1 MTVASQLRVAIAL
14 LVIALTA
21 ILVAAF
27 YVPSQLYKSAN
38 EEYVEDVIPLRGYV
52 LDLKQQLL
60 NQEAAVEAYLR
71 TSDER
76 RLRRFHL
83 AADAANA
90 DLTRIRPHVARHPDL
105 APLLRRATQQI
116 DVVQGLNLQRIT
128 LAITPPER
136 RAAEQRVTGALERA
150 DTTVEQMLARTDT
163 YVSDA
168 RAEQESRYEQL
179 LIVLASLG
187 FLAVGIGLVLFVFVP
202 RRVGQLYDAE
212 QMSRREAESR
222 ADAARALAHV
232 SDGVILTDPQGRV
245 RFWNPAAEELT
256 GIDENGAIG
265 RQLARL
271 LPGWERLA
279 RQPEAQSG
287 LGGAA
292 VLPIHLG
299 HERWLS
305 VMSADFGEGVVY
317 AVRDVTEERA
327 LDTLRSDFVTT
338 ASHEL
343 RTPMTS
349 ISGAA
354 RTLLRHGERLSG
366 SRQQTFLEM
375 IVAESDRL
383 SRIVDQILVASRIEA
398 GKIDVNFERT
408 DAAEIVRSVIE
419 HARLAAPEGIELDV
433 TAPPELEI
441 DCDPDRLRQVIGNI
455 VDNAVKYSPEGGRV
469 RVELAAVGDAARFGV
484 HDAGIG
490 FDPSAAEAIFDRFR
504 RLDPHQTRGI
514 GGTGLG
520 LYISR
525 ELVRRMGGRI
535 WAESARG
542 RGASFYVELPLA
554 REAATPSHEHLG
566 TAG

>member
-1 MTVASQLRVAIAL
+1 MTVAAQLRVAIAL

-21 ILVAAF
+21 ILLAAF
-27 YVPSQLYKSAN
+27 YVPAQLQQSAKTQ
-38 EEYVEDVIPLRGYV
+38 YVDDVIPLQRFV
-52 LDLKQQLL
+52 QDLNVHVARQQS
-60 NQEAAVEAYLR
+60 AADEYLR
-71 TSDER
+71 TNDPAAQA
-76 RLRRFHL
+76 RFYNEVGSANDVL
-83 AADAANA
+83 A
-90 DLTRIRPHVARHPDL
+90 RIRPYEKRHPDL
-105 APLLRRATQQI
+105 APLVKEATSNI
-116 DVVQGLNLQRIT
+116 GDLFGLNLRRIT
-128 LAITPPER
+128 PQTSPADR
-136 RAAEQRVTGALERA
+136 RAAGAARA
-150 DTTVEQMLARTDT
+150 EAFTRLNATVNELLARTET
-163 YVSDA
+163 YID
-168 RAEQESRYEQL
+168 RAEEDQRSRYEQL
-179 LIVLASLG
+179 LVVLATLG
-187 FLAVGIGLVLFVFVP
+187 LVALGIGLTLFVVVP

-212 QMSRREAESR
+212 QRSRQEAESR
-222 ADAARALAHV
+222 AEAARALAHV
-232 SDGVILTDPQGRV
+232 SDGVILTDEEGRI

-256 GIDENGAIG
+256 GIDEAGAIG

-279 RQPEAQSG
+279 RQPEAHSG
-287 LGGAA
+287 FGGAA

-327 LDTLRSDFVTT
+327 LDTLRSEFVAT

-354 RTLLRHGERLSG
+354 RTLLRHGDGLS
-366 SRQQTFLEM
+366 RDRHRAFLEM
-375 IVAESDRL
+375 IVGESDRL

-398 GKIDVNFERT
+398 GKIDVKLERT
-408 DAAEIVRSVIE
+408 DAAEIARSVVRNAQIGAPEQIRIE
-419 HARLAAPEGIELDV
+419 VAAPDEV
-433 TAPPELEI
+433 EI
-441 DCDPDRLRQVIGNI
+441 HCDPDRLRQVLGNV
-455 VDNAVKYSPEGGRV
+455 VDNAIKYSPEGGRIL
-469 RVELAAVGDAARFGV
+469 VELKTNEETVTFGV
-484 HDAGIG
+484 HDEGIG
-490 FDPSAAEAIFDRFR
+490 FDPSAAEAIFERFR
-504 RLDPHQTRGI
+504 RLDPDQTHGI

-542 RGASFYVELPLA
+542 RGASFYVELPVA
-554 REAATPSHEHLG
+554 QKAEQAAQEHFG